1 MLLWNKKSF
10 SVNCLRKNH
19 SWIFFYVCVSKIRKP
34 NCPVI
39 CPSCFFFLCIGYLR
53 EQFCWRVHFLS
64 AGIFQARVA
73 QSILHIDVDSFI
85 ELVRVYFPSE
95 IQNSLADAVFFPQ
108 RVQCVMT
115 FVPGKVHRTSY
126 DSLLFFSPPLLS
138 QEDFLT
144 ACFASVWMCTLV
156 MLNCLGCSKCV
167 HVASK
172 HATFVHV

>member
-1 MLLWNKKSF
+1 MFLPYGSLEYLINMQCQAHFFKETLAPTLCCFEIKIFLCKLLKKKSLLNF
-10 SVNCLRKNH
+10 FLCL
-19 SWIFFYVCVSKIRKP
+19 CVSKIRKP

-126 DSLLFFSPPLLS
+126 DSLLFFPLLFFHKRIS
-138 QEDFLT
+138 
-144 ACFASVWMCTLV
+144 
-156 MLNCLGCSKCV
+156 
-167 HVASK
+167 
-172 HATFVHV
+172 